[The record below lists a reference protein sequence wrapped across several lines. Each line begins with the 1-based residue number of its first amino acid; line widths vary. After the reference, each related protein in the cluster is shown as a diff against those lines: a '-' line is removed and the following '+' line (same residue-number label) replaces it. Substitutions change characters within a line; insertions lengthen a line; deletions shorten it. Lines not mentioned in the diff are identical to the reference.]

1 MKLKIFILLSAVLI
15 GSASWSNSVVA
26 VQDFD
31 LNRYLG
37 KWYEISRIPNRFE
50 RNCVGVT
57 AEYALRPDGKVS
69 VLNTCKK
76 GNLDAPSRVAN
87 GIATLVEGAKLT
99 VTFTPLLPFIKG
111 DYWVL
116 YIADDYSLAVVGEPE
131 RKFGWVLSRTPQI
144 SNQQLARANQAL
156 VQNGYDPKAL
166 NKSCRLRIASNCSD
180 HWRWGL
186 QITDR
191 FKAYAAQHKPLLA
204 EIW

>member
-1 MKLKIFILLSAVLI
+1 MKLKLFISISALLL

-26 VQDFD
+26 VQNFD

-57 AEYALRPDGKVS
+57 AEYALRDDGKVS

-76 GNLDAPSRVAN
+76 GSLDAPSRTAN
-87 GIATLVEGAKLT
+87 GIATPVEGAKLT

-116 YIADDYSLAVVGEPE
+116 YLADDYSLAVVGEPE

-144 SNQQLARANQAL
+144 SDQQLARAHQAL
-156 VQNGYDPKAL
+156 AQNGYDP
-166 NKSCRLRIASNCSD
+166 ASFEQV
-180 HWRWGL
+180 L
-186 QITDR
+186 QV
-191 FKAYAAQHKPLLA
+191 AQ
-204 EIW
+204 